1 MIGKIQPAGEEDRGE
16 GRLKASHAARAAG
29 RSLAVLAMPFA
40 ALLICLALQT
50 SAALAAPDHIV
61 SLPQDTILVPDDDEM
76 NGVVIVISDANGWD
90 VMEQAA
96 LDATALEGA
105 IGVGVDLRSW
115 RAALS
120 RETERDCLFLPADI
134 ERMAREL
141 HRRHDAAFY
150 RPPRVIGFGE
160 GATLALAIAAQTPN
174 ASFAET
180 IGETLAI
187 DPTEAVALP
196 KRLCTPAPY
205 RETAQGYAYDLGPG
219 ALPNPVRIILTA
231 SADRLGRAHA
241 ESLKADHPDISVTTS
256 AGGPARVLAVEAAS
270 LVKRLKPDDASLDLP
285 LIEDIVTPAHD
296 TVAIFYS
303 GDGGWREIDQRISAR
318 LNGKGVPVIGVDA
331 LRYFWSEKTPEE
343 TASDLSTIIAHYRQR
358 LGVSRV
364 VLIGYSFGANLL
376 PRVYGLLPQEDRQ
389 AISLLSLLAL
399 SRQADF
405 EIAVAGWLGASGTG
419 KQGDPVE
426 HLADVDAAKIQCVY
440 GLEEKDSGCPPLGAR
455 VMGGVQ
461 LIARPGGHH
470 FDENYEFVADEILAR
485 ISTR

>member
-1 MIGKIQPAGEEDRGE
+1 MNGTARPAAEEQKRE
-16 GRLKASHAARAAG
+16 GRRKARHAARAAG
-29 RSLAVLAMPFA
+29 RSFAVLAATFT
-40 ALLICLALQT
+40 ALLCCPALQT
-50 SAALAAPDHIV
+50 GAGLAAQDRIV
-61 SLPQDTILVPDDDEM
+61 SLPQGTILVPDDDEM
-76 NGVVIVISDANGWD
+76 SGVVIVISDANGWD

-96 LDATALEGA
+96 LDAAALEGA
-105 IGVGVDLRSW
+105 VGVGVDLRSW

-196 KRLCTPAPY
+196 KRLCTRAPY
-205 RETAQGYAYDLGPG
+205 RETAQGYAYGLGPG
-219 ALPNPVRIILTA
+219 ALPNPVRIVLTA
-231 SADRLGRAHA
+231 SADQLGRAHV
-241 ESLKADHPDISVTTS
+241 ESLKAAHPDISVTTS

-270 LVKRLKPDDASLDLP
+270 LVARLKPDDASLDLP

-296 TVAIFYS
+296 TLAIFYS
-303 GDGGWREIDQRISAR
+303 GDGGWREIDQRIAAR
-318 LNGKGVPVIGVDA
+318 LNAKGVPVIGVDA

-343 TASDLSTIIAHYRQR
+343 TARDLSSIIAHYRQR
-358 LGVSRV
+358 LAVSKV
-364 VLIGYSFGANLL
+364 VLIGYSFGANIL
-376 PRVYGLLPQEDRQ
+376 PKVYGLLPASDKE
-389 AISLLSLLAL
+389 SVTFLSLLAL
-399 SRQADF
+399 SHQADF
-405 EIAVAGWLGASGTG
+405 EIVLGSWVGVAGSA
-419 KQGDPVE
+419 KHGDPVD
-426 HLADVDAAKIQCVY
+426 HLSTIDAARVQCVY
-440 GLEEKDSGCPPLGAR
+440 GLEEEDSGCPALAPR
-455 VMGGVQ
+455 VKDGVQ

-485 ISTR
+485 IGNR